1 MTKASRSR
9 WFRALYSATIAG
21 LLSLAA
27 ATASHAQQDRDLQGY
42 TLVFSDEFD
51 GPLSL
56 GSHRD
61 KGSAKWADG
70 PPYGPASSFSFSHWG
85 VVEAKRTVWTT
96 NNGILSLHMIYDPE
110 INDPNDRKWVSG
122 VISSRDR
129 LNHGFAQRFGY
140 WSARIKMPN
149 AGKGAWS
156 AFWLASTAGIPSGGG
171 DGYEIDI
178 LEFYGGILTPGNPPT
193 YNQPPWF
200 DFLIHAWRD
209 SGGQEDAYSGGRGKI
224 PLSDPVSNWHVYGC
238 EVNPTHIIGYLDGVE
253 VSRTSIGS
261 KYINDPLYIIINY
274 ALKDDHTGEPFQR
287 HGPSA
292 MEVDWVRAYELP
304 EDPTP
309 TRPDPPRNLRIP

>member
-1 MTKASRSR
+1 MKAI
-9 WFRALYSATIAG
+9 IAI
-21 LLSLAA
+21 LCLAA
-27 ATASHAQQDRDLQGY
+27 VGAYAQQDRDLQGY

-110 INDPNDRKWVSG
+110 INDPNGRQWVSG

-149 AGKGAWS
+149 AGVGAWP

-171 DGYEIDI
+171 DGYEVDI
-178 LEFYGGILTPGNPPT
+178 MEYYGGNTLNEW
-193 YNQPPWF
+193 Y
-200 DFLIHAWRD
+200 DFLIHAWQNTGGQQEAC
-209 SGGQEDAYSGGRGKI
+209 SGGLGHV
-224 PLSDPVSNWHVYGC
+224 PVSNPIANWHIYGC
-238 EVNPTHIIGYLDGVE
+238 EVNPTHIIAYLDGVE
-253 VSRTSIGS
+253 ISRTSTCS

-274 ALKDDHTGEPFQR
+274 ALKDDHTGEPFQS

>member
-110 INDPNDRKWVSG
+110 INDPNDRQWVSG

-129 LNHGFAQRFGY
+129 LNHGFAQRLGY

-149 AGKGAWS
+149 AGQGAWS
-156 AFWLASTAGIPSGGG
+156 AFWLASTAGIPNGGG
-171 DGYEIDI
+171 NGYEIDI
-178 LEFYGGILTPGNPPT
+178 LEFYGGLLRPANAPI
-193 YNQPPWF
+193 YKEPPWY
-200 DFLIHAWRD
+200 DFLIHAWRN
-209 SGGQEDAYSGGRGKI
+209 SGGQEDPCSGGRGRI
-224 PLSDPVSNWHVYGC
+224 PVSDPVRNWHIYGV
-238 EVNPTHIIGYLDGVE
+238 EVNPTHIIAYLDGVE
-253 VSRTSIGS
+253 VSRTPTCPRFI
-261 KYINDPLYIIINY
+261 KAPLYIIINY
-274 ALKDDHTGEPFQR
+274 ALQNNHSGEPF
-287 HGPSA
+287 GSLGSSA
-292 MEVDWVRAYELP
+292 LQVDWVRAYSLP
-304 EDPTP
+304 ATP
-309 TRPDPPRNLRIP
+309 QASKNVRVQ